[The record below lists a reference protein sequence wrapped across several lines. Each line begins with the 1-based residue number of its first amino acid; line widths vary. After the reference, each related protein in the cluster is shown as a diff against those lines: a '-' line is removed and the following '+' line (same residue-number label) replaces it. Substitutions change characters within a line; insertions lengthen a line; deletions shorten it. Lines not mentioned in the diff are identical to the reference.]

1 MATNATLDALQAEA
15 EAAAATTAVSGTAD
29 GARHWFPFGPHGSNW
44 ESERPDAAQAPDP
57 RWCEW
62 QRRQSEWA
70 AQLPPGL
77 VTVQYNPKD
86 PHIEEKCLAAMG
98 RDGAVVLA
106 NAVPPEICDTVV
118 ADMTPYIQGASFLDG
133 FYGKRSKRIGSLPS
147 RSRASDPIV
156 AHPTL
161 MKLCDAL
168 LGRQVMRMDKHDVQA
183 LAETSR
189 DDDGFSNS
197 GAQQLPWTLDLTQI
211 ITLNP
216 GAESQ
221 VLHHDGGY
229 W

>member
-1 MATNATLDALQAEA
+1 MATNATLDALQARA
-15 EAAAATTAVSGTAD
+15 EAAAAGSESAD
-29 GARHWFPFGPHGSNW
+29 DPHGVVHCFPFGPHGSSW
-44 ESERPDAAQAPDP
+44 ESERADAAEAPDP

-70 AQLPPGL
+70 GQLPEGL
-77 VTVQYNPKD
+77 VSVQYD
-86 PHIEEKCLAAMG
+86 PCDPCLEEKCLAAMG
-98 RDGAVVLA
+98 RDGAVVLL
-106 NAVPPEICDTVV
+106 NAVSPETCDTVI
-118 ADMTPYIQGASFLDG
+118 ADMTPYIDGGSFLDG
-133 FYGKRSKRIGSLPS
+133 FFGKRSKRIGCLPS

-156 AHPTL
+156 AHPTV

-168 LGRQVMRMDKHDVQA
+168 LGRQVMRMDKADVQS

-189 DDDGFSNS
+189 DKECNPI
-197 GAQQLPWTLDLTQI
+197 AQQLPWTLDLTQI

-216 GAESQ
+216 GAEAQ

>member
-1 MATNATLDALQAEA
+1 MATNATLEALQARA
-15 EAAAATTAVSGTAD
+15 EAAAAAPGGAD
-29 GARHWFPFGPHGSNW
+29 ARREHWFPFGPHGSSW
-44 ESERPDAAQAPDP
+44 ESERADAAQPPDP

-70 AQLPPGL
+70 GQLPEGL
-77 VTVQYNPKD
+77 VTVQYD
-86 PHIEEKCLAAMG
+86 PSDPYLEEKCLAAMG
-98 RDGAVVLA
+98 RDGAVVLL
-106 NAVPPEICDTVV
+106 NAVSPETCDTVI
-118 ADMTPYIQGASFLDG
+118 ADMMPYISGGSFLDG
-133 FYGKRSKRIGSLPS
+133 FFGKRSKRIGCLPS

-156 AHPTL
+156 AHPTV

-168 LGRQVMRMDKHDVQA
+168 LGRQVMRMDKADVQS

-189 DDDGFSNS
+189 DEESQV
-197 GAQQLPWTLDLTQI
+197 AQQLPWTLDLTQI

-216 GAESQ
+216 GAEAQ